1 MSSTWR
7 SEVFAV
13 LGKEFVGEIRS
24 RTGIVTGGLF
34 SFATIVT
41 VATALFNKDANQAEL
56 RDVCASQIW
65 TIILFAAILTLPRT
79 FLSEEEQGTSDILRL
94 SARPHAIFWGKA
106 IFNLAQMSVLCFIVG
121 ILYVGLTGLRAP
133 HVLMFAGTLL
143 AGGAAVTGIITSCG
157 AIASRASN
165 RTLLAGAISLPLVI
179 GPCQWGV
186 TGLRSAM
193 GGGFPQDGWM
203 AVVGLS
209 AYALLTLIVAP
220 WIYATIWKG

>member
-1 MSSTWR
+1 MSSNWS
-7 SEVFAV
+7 SEIRAI
-13 LGKEFVGEIRS
+13 LWKEFAGELRS

-41 VATALFNKDANQAEL
+41 VATALYNKDANQSEL

-79 FLSEEEQGTSDILRL
+79 FLAEEDQGTSDLLRL
-94 SARPHAIFWGKA
+94 TARPHAIFWGKA
-106 IFNLAQMSVLCFIVG
+106 IFNLIQIAVLCAIVAV
-121 ILYVGLTGLRAP
+121 LYVGLTGLRVP
-133 HVLMFAGTLL
+133 HVLLFAGTLL
-143 AGGAAVTGIITSCG
+143 AGGAAITGVVTSCG
-157 AIASRASN
+157 AIASRAAN